1 MLMDLWF
8 ATKWD
13 ILIGQCLA
21 FHLVLQIES
30 NFFSMIRSEQFS
42 SISANLMV
50 LMNRN
55 MESLR
60 NNHWHY
66 NSEMLTVFF
75 LSYRL
80 YWWVNT
86 WIFTWDCRW
95 DKTLTQW
102 FDRIWVIW
110 FIKFIWF
117 WWRNIFQLWGINTDS
132 ITHIFWWNCFC
143 CQIGTNDGVVL
154 SFPNRT
160 ADEINFG

>member
-66 NSEMLTVFF
+66 NSEMLTGFF
-75 LSYRL
+75 
-80 YWWVNT
+80 N
-86 WIFTWDCRW
+86 CR
-95 DKTLTQW
+95 
-102 FDRIWVIW
+102 I
-110 FIKFIWF
+110 
-117 WWRNIFQLWGINTDS
+117 DS
-132 ITHIFWWNCFC
+132 I
-143 CQIGTNDGVVL
+143 DG
-154 SFPNRT
+154 
-160 ADEINFG
+160 